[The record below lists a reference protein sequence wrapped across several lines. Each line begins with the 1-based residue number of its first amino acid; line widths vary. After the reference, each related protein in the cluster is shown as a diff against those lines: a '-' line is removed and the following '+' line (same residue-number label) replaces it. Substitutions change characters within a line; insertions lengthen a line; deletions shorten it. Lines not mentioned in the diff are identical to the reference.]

1 MRSKAL
7 RFQATIYRI
16 WMMRH
21 VDVPEQICRV
31 LEKESGKKR
40 HIPVIAIVNGQS
52 VRTTIVPAGGR
63 RYRLTLNTTLRKAA
77 RVDVGDLVGVELRL
91 DRESREIPLPEEL
104 REVLKE
110 FPKAWRAFQELP
122 PGHRRQL
129 LLYFSRAKSQ
139 RAREHSAGKIVDHL
153 LERAMLGTKRRGP
166 AKRHDDGHRRLDS

>member
-1 MRSKAL
+1 M
-7 RFQATIYRI
+7 RFQATIYKI

-21 VDVPEQICRV
+21 VDVPEEICRV

-40 HIPVIAIVNGQS
+40 HIPVIAIVNGWS
-52 VRTTIVPAGGR
+52 VKTTIVPAGGR
-63 RYRLTLNTTLRKAA
+63 QYRLTLNATLRKAA

-110 FPKAWRAFQELP
+110 FPKARRAFRDLP

-139 RAREHSAGKIVDHL
+139 RARERSASKIVDHL
-153 LERAMLGTKRRGP
+153 LERAMLSSKRKRP
-166 AKRHDDGHRRLDS
+166 AARHRD